1 MLRTLFTLAITGFL
15 ISIYAYITEEKLKK
29 DSSFKPAC
37 DLSDR
42 ISCSKPLK
50 SEYANLFYISNTIA
64 GIMFYALLAI
74 LAFFNMTAALFYA
87 AIAACIASIYLA
99 YLLYFK
105 IGALCLL
112 CTSLY
117 IVNAL
122 LLFFSYQEMFR

>member
-1 MLRTLFTLAITGFL
+1 MLHTLFTLAIIGFL
-15 ISIYAYITEEKLKK
+15 ISVYAYMTEEKIKK
-29 DSSFKPAC
+29 DPNFKPAC

-64 GIMFYALLAI
+64 GILFYAFLAV
-74 LAFFNMTAALFYA
+74 LAFFNMAAALFYA
-87 AIAACIASIYLA
+87 AIAACVASVYLA

-105 IGALCLL
+105 IGALCLI

-122 LLFFSYQEMFR
+122 LLFFSYKQMFQ